1 MKTQFI
7 IAEID
12 LQDSPIA
19 LQTAIETELKK
30 YGDPLRWAVTQVS
43 IEKQK
48 AYVEAIV
55 TTHD

>member
-7 IAEID
+7 TAEVD

-30 YGDPLRWAVTQVS
+30 YGEPLRWAVTNVS
-43 IEKQK
+43 VETQK

>member
-1 MKTQFI
+1 MKTQLI
-7 IAEID
+7 TVEID

-19 LQTAIETELKK
+19 LQIAIETELQK
-30 YGDPLRWAVTQVS
+30 YGDPLRWAVTEVS
-43 IEKQK
+43 VEIQK

>member
-7 IAEID
+7 TVEID

-19 LQTAIETELKK
+19 LQIAIETELQK
-30 YGDPLRWAVTQVS
+30 YGDPLRWAVTEVNVE
-43 IEKQK
+43 IQK
-48 AYVEAIV
+48 ACVEAIV